1 MLLVRNIRLP
11 LTCPDPDAEAAAK
24 ALAILRVPARK
35 AAHCGVAKLSVDAR
49 HGAPVL
55 VYTIAVTLK
64 DEGEESALAGA
75 SPCVCFTQ
83 PPAFA
88 FPRGKMPLAHR
99 PVVVGLGPAGLF
111 AALLLA
117 RSGYRPLV
125 LERGPA
131 LDERIR
137 AVSHFEKTGELDP
150 NANIQFGEGGA
161 GTFSDGKLTT
171 RVGDPLCAFVTGAF
185 LDHGAPADISW
196 RQKPH
201 VGTDLLR
208 DVIRSIRGEIES
220 LGGEVRF
227 NTALTGLQI
236 RNGALTGIDTTAG
249 SVACEQLILAVGHS
263 ARETFA
269 MLHELGLPLA
279 CKPFSVGFRAEH
291 LQTEIDKSLYHG
303 AAGHPALP
311 KGEYQ
316 LSQHVSGGRC
326 VYTFCMCPGGTV
338 CAAASEEG
346 GVVTNGM
353 SLHARD
359 GKNAN
364 AAVVVSVDGSDFDND
379 PVKAVAFQRQLEQ
392 AAYRA
397 GGGEYRAPAQ
407 TVGSFLA
414 GGSALALDRVEP
426 TYPRGVTPCDLSSLL
441 PTELG
446 GALREGLTAFG
457 RKLAAY
463 RAPDAVLTGLET
475 RTSSPVRLERGKED
489 LQCTG
494 LSGLYPCGEGA
505 GYAGG
510 IMTAAVDGVRCAAE
524 LMKNWA
530 PAE

>member
-24 ALAILRVPARK
+24 ALAILRVPARR

-49 HGAPVL
+49 HGTPVL

-75 SPCVCFTQ
+75 SPCVCYTQ
-83 PPAFA
+83 PPKFD
-88 FPRGKMPLAHR
+88 FTTGKTPLTHR
-99 PVVVGLGPAGLF
+99 PVIVGLGPAGLF

-117 RSGYRPLV
+117 RRGYRPLV

-137 AVSHFEKTGELDP
+137 AVEHFEKTGTLDP

-185 LDHGAPADISW
+185 LDHGAPADIAW

-208 DVIRSIRGEIES
+208 GVIRSIRGEIEA

-227 NTALTGLQI
+227 NTALTGLHT
-236 RNGALTGIDTTAG
+236 RSGALTGIETTAG
-249 SVACEQLILAVGHS
+249 PVPCEQMILAVGHS
-263 ARETFA
+263 ARDTFA
-269 MLHELGLPLA
+269 MLHGLALPLE

-316 LSQHVSGGRC
+316 LSHVPGRHGLRRRQRGGRRC
-326 VYTFCMCPGGTV
+326 HQRHEPARPRWPQRQRGGGRQCGRRRLRQRPGEGRRVPASAGAGRLPRGRRELSCPGGD
-338 CAAASEEG
+338 
-346 GVVTNGM
+346 
-353 SLHARD
+353 R
-359 GKNAN
+359 
-364 AAVVVSVDGSDFDND
+364 
-379 PVKAVAFQRQLEQ
+379 RQLSG
-392 AAYRA
+392 RA
-397 GGGEYRAPAQ
+397 RCAG
-407 TVGSFLA
+407 A
-414 GGSALALDRVEP
+414 GGSAADLPAR
-426 TYPRGVTPCDLSSLL
+426 CD
-441 PTELG
+441 
-446 GALREGLTAFG
+446 ALRP
-457 RKLAAY
+457 RQPAA
-463 RAPDAVLTGLET
+463 R
-475 RTSSPVRLERGKED
+475 
-489 LQCTG
+489 
-494 LSGLYPCGEGA
+494 
-505 GYAGG
+505 
-510 IMTAAVDGVRCAAE
+510 
-524 LMKNWA
+524 
-530 PAE
+530 